1 MDQGVVGVMCAE
13 AEGLGVLN
21 MPVWLRIGTAL
32 ESCKPCQGE
41 LPRRSLWRAAAI
53 GKL

>member
-32 ESCKPCQGE
+32 ESCKPCQGG
-41 LPRRSLWRAAAI
+41 LPGRRPRRAE
-53 GKL
+53 GF